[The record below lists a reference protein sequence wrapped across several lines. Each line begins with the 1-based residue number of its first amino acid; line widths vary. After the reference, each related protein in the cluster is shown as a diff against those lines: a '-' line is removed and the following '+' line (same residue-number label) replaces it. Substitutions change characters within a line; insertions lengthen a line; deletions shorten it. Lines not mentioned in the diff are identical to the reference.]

1 MSSTQLVA
9 ATLRLG
15 VELTD
20 AEFRL
25 LINLAEFP
33 HGEHYF
39 LAKFDSICGKT
50 DFSPN
55 MLEKTVYAMRSRQ
68 SHPFRVSTLRGIPED
83 MEHEYIMLEWK

>member
-1 MSSTQLVA
+1 MSSTELVA

-33 HGEHYF
+33 HGERHF
-39 LAKFDSICGKT
+39 LAKFDRICEKT

-55 MLEKTVYAMRSRQ
+55 MLDKTVYAMRSRQ
-68 SHPFRVSTLRGIPED
+68 AHPFRVHTLRGIPED
-83 MEHEYIMLEWK
+83 MDHEYIMLEWK